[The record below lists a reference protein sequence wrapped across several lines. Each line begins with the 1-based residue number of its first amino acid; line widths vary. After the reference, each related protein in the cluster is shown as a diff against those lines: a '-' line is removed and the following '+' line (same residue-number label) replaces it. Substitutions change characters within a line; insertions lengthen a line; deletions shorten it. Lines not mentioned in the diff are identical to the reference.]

1 MVRFEGEYQTMLQAG
16 NDVKIPGEI
25 LALQLILASK
35 LTSSMLIPIRANVK
49 WEGDKIYENT
59 KKAIARIC
67 RGEES
72 EESEA
77 DSGDMDL
84 AELII
89 SDDGEEEEC
98 HVDINA
104 TEIKTFTAEAEG
116 AAGMDSC
123 CSRTLMG
130 QKWFESYKELAPKW
144 MKDGI
149 TGPEKSNVSFTFG
162 NGGKMFSSGRYALPV
177 QIHGHRIKLS
187 VELVVQV

>member
-1 MVRFEGEYQTMLQAG
+1 
-16 NDVKIPGEI
+16 
-25 LALQLILASK
+25 
-35 LTSSMLIPIRANVK
+35 
-49 WEGDKIYENT
+49 
-59 KKAIARIC
+59 
-67 RGEES
+67 
-72 EESEA
+72 
-77 DSGDMDL
+77 MDL

-130 QKWFESYKELAPKW
+130 QKWFDSYKELAPKW

-149 TGPEKSNVSFTFG
+149 TGPEKSDVSFTFG
-162 NGGKMFSSGRYALPV
+162 NGGKM
-177 QIHGHRIKLS
+177 
-187 VELVVQV
+187 

>member
-1 MVRFEGEYQTMLQAG
+1 MEPENLDEYVL
-16 NDVKIPGEI
+16 E
-25 LALQLILASK
+25 
-35 LTSSMLIPIRANVK
+35 
-49 WEGDKIYENT
+49 
-59 KKAIARIC
+59 
-67 RGEES
+67 EES

-130 QKWFESYKELAPKW
+130 QKWFDSYKELAPKW

-149 TGPEKSNVSFTFG
+149 TGPEKSDVSFTFG
-162 NGGKMFSSGRYALPV
+162 NGGKM
-177 QIHGHRIKLS
+177 
-187 VELVVQV
+187 